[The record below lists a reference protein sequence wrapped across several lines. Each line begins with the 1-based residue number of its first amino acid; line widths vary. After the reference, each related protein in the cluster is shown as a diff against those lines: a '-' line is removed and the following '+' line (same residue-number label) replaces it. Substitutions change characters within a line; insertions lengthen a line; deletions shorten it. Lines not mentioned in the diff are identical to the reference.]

1 VAKLRSEEALDVAE
15 QRVHTLAACGVLR
28 DLHDELDALVA
39 SAYGWSWP
47 EDPAVVLERLVA
59 LHEERVEEERKG
71 VVRWLRPDYQQPRF
85 GAAEERVEGLQLTPG
100 RQLQQL
106 RQRRTAGPGRETPLV
121 KWASPPTTGG
131 RRAALR

>member
-1 VAKLRSEEALDVAE
+1 MTGMYNVVAKLRSEEALDVAE

-85 GAAEERVEGLQLTPG
+85 GAADERVEGLQLTPG
-100 RQLQQL
+100 APAPAAAAAQD
-106 RQRRTAGPGRETPLV
+106 GRP
-121 KWASPPTTGG
+121 WPRDAIGQMG
-131 RRAALR
+131 AL

>member
-1 VAKLRSEEALDVAE
+1 
-15 QRVHTLAACGVLR
+15 
-28 DLHDELDALVA
+28 
-39 SAYGWSWP
+39 
-47 EDPAVVLERLVA
+47 VA

-121 KWASPPTTGG
+121 KWAPFNNWWPQSRSPLKKQRSGSP
-131 RRAALR
+131 RQSLRLWLGTWSIWP